1 MENNST
7 GSLDRT
13 LDRLVERAI
22 ARDITPVVAQEAR
35 RATARVI
42 GRSIVG
48 PPNIAQQRRA
58 EAYFSAVVR
67 RRAVRRGQPARGA
80 ARFVVAAV
88 VADLRASGRD
98 GNAIWEQLQRGWS
111 DSVPHEVM
119 EEYRLRLCG

>member
-1 MENNST
+1 METHST

-22 ARDITPVVAQEAR
+22 ARDISPGVAHEAR

-42 GRSIVG
+42 GRSITG
-48 PPNIAQQRRA
+48 SPSIAQHRRA

-67 RRAVRRGQPARGA
+67 RRAVRKGQPARGA
-80 ARFVVAAV
+80 ARFVIAAV

-98 GNAIWEQLQRGWS
+98 GEAIWEQLQRGWS
-111 DSVPHEVM
+111 DSVPQDLM
-119 EEYRLRLCG
+119 EEYRLTLCG